1 MPSESALRRPG
12 FCPGQAIRMADDQEW
27 TIPDPGCTEVRGA
40 EYESLLQAL
49 TEAGD
54 EADLLR
60 AELALTI
67 YLLSRN
73 YRLTPEDYTAI
84 LGVSG
89 DDDRLAR
96 VQAGCRAAASAHIA
110 RGRASLPHQ
119 PDRKGPEPESWRSG
133 LARLID

>member
-1 MPSESALRRPG
+1 
-12 FCPGQAIRMADDQEW
+12 MADDQEW
-27 TIPDPGCTEVRGA
+27 TIPDPGCPEVRGA
-40 EYESLLQAL
+40 EYEALLQAL

-67 YLLSRN
+67 YLLCRN
-73 YRLTPEDYTAI
+73 YRLAPDDYSAI

-110 RGRASLPHQ
+110 RGRASLPQQ
-119 PDRKGPEPESWRSG
+119 PDRTGPGPEGRRSG
-133 LARLID
+133 LARLI